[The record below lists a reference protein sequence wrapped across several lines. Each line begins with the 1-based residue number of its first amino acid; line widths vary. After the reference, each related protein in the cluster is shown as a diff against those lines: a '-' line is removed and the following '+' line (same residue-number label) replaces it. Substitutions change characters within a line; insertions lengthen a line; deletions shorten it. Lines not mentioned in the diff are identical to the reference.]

1 MVGLGGSTNDGGV
14 GVLAALG
21 VKLLD
26 AQGNSVEPTLMGL
39 AKLAAVDFSGVGAR
53 VKEARITL
61 MSDVTIR
68 SVASVVLPPF
78 WHAKGRYG
86 CRVCAVRCAAA
97 TLCRAVRCVVWQ
109 DVVAGRGRRR
119 WSEQQRC

>member
-39 AKLAAVDFSGVGAR
+39 AKLAAVDFSGVSAR

-61 MSDVTIR
+61 MPDVTNPLCGER
-68 SVASVVLPPF
+68 
-78 WHAKGRYG
+78 G
-86 CRVCAVRCAAA
+86 A
-97 TLCRAVRCVVWQ
+97 TAILARKRALWM
-109 DVVAGRGRRR
+109 
-119 WSEQQRC
+119 